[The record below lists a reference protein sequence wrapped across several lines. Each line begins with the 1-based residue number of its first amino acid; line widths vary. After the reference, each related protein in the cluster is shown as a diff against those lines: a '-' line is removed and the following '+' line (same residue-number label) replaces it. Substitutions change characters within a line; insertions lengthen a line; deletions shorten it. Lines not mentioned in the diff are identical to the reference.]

1 MGIVDEAYLRNAAD
15 LTAIVGRKI
24 SIKPEEV
31 TPLVA
36 ILRRLGTA
44 LSGGLRKI
52 P

>member
-15 LTAIVGRKI
+15 VTAILGRKI
-24 SIKPEEV
+24 SIKPDEV
-31 TPLVA
+31 RSLVA

-44 LSGGLRKI
+44 LSNGLRTN